1 MILPNCLNKFFDEF
15 DSLYKNKDI
24 FKSFVSIHTDTNIK
38 DVCIK
43 RVNNTLPA
51 YEDVLPQV
59 SALYDPSDYQQV
71 GAAPWE
77 SHFDVYWE
85 CVSADGDSA
94 RWTAGHPFH
103 AAWTLDDAGAGDGD
117 TGEWGSVAWL
127 LRDDARV
134 GAFVSSKKYV
144 DLSIIMWYFWKV
156 FLNLQ
161 SKDLHDETDQ
171 RRIQRE
177 AGFAVGTSD

>member
-71 GAAPWE
+71 GAAP
-77 SHFDVYWE
+77 
-85 CVSADGDSA
+85 
-94 RWTAGHPFH
+94 
-103 AAWTLDDAGAGDGD
+103 
-117 TGEWGSVAWL
+117 
-127 LRDDARV
+127 
-134 GAFVSSKKYV
+134 
-144 DLSIIMWYFWKV
+144 
-156 FLNLQ
+156 
-161 SKDLHDETDQ
+161 
-171 RRIQRE
+171 
-177 AGFAVGTSD
+177 